1 MPKRNKDVYVVV
13 GVVALVDLVDGHLRI
28 EIDTLTLSD
37 ALHEKLQT
45 GDISKRQHSAVITR
59 LESGE
64 FAVDMC

>member
-1 MPKRNKDVYVVV
+1 MPNRKKDVYVVL

-45 GDISKRQHSAVITR
+45 GDISKRQHDAVIAR
-59 LESGE
+59 LDSGE
-64 FAVDMC
+64 FAVDMH